1 MNIFQKIKWFFVSG
15 APSIKKDSKISLKE
29 LKKKTKK
36 QLEKIGRKLGVEL
49 DRRLSKSKLIT
60 KIQKLNK

>member
-29 LKKKTKK
+29 LKNKTKK

-49 DRRLSKSKLIT
+49 DRRLQMNQVLV
-60 KIQKLNK
+60 

>member
-15 APSIKKDSKISLKE
+15 APSIKKPKISLKE
-29 LKKKTKK
+29 LKNKTKK

>member
-15 APSIKKDSKISLKE
+15 APGIKKPKISLKE
-29 LKKKTKK
+29 LKNKTKK

-49 DRRLSKSKLIT
+49 DRRLSKSKLIK